1 MRSERHMGQQIV
13 DQLYLAASQKRAK
26 PGHVR
31 LIKLVT
37 KRPTNKPTAAS
48 LWAKYEAWD
57 TLPNIVPP
65 EGYVCAF
72 ASREDFQRHMPDWR
86 ILQFMNRPA
95 SKVVRFVVLE
105 VPVKDVIYR
114 DQQALV
120 RGGEVVFATI

>member
-1 MRSERHMGQQIV
+1 MANHIGQEIAE
-13 DQLYLAASQKRAK
+13 QLYLAASPKRAK

-37 KRPTNKPTAAS
+37 KRPTSRPTAAN

-57 TLPNIVPP
+57 TLPNILPP

-72 ASREDFQRHMPDWR
+72 ASREDFARHMPDWR
-86 ILQFMNRPA
+86 ITRFLDKPA
-95 SKVVRFVVLE
+95 SKLVRWVVLE
-105 VPVKDVIYR
+105 VPADNVVCR

>member
-1 MRSERHMGQQIV
+1 MVNHVGRDIAL
-13 DQLYLAASQKRAK
+13 QLHRAANPRLAK

-31 LIKLVT
+31 LIKMVT

-57 TLPNIVPP
+57 TLPNILPP

-72 ASREDFQRHMPDWR
+72 ASREDFVRHMPDWR
-86 ILQFMNRPA
+86 ITRFLDNPV
-95 SKVVRFVVLE
+95 SNLVRWVVLE
-105 VPVKDVIYR
+105 APAENVVYR

-120 RGGEVVFATI
+120 SGGEVVFATL

>member
-31 LIKLVT
+31 LIKLIT

-65 EGYVCAF
+65 EGYVCVPLPAGRI
-72 ASREDFQRHMPDWR
+72 SRGTC
-86 ILQFMNRPA
+86 LT
-95 SKVVRFVVLE
+95 
-105 VPVKDVIYR
+105 
-114 DQQALV
+114 
-120 RGGEVVFATI
+120 GESCSS